1 MEIKE
6 KEGKFE
12 KNKKRRGENGED
24 EEGKRVVGV
33 K

>member
-1 MEIKE
+1 MKE
-6 KEGKFE
+6 KEGKLE
-12 KNKKRRGENGED
+12 KNEKRRGEKGED